1 MLNMENGVIQSKVWN
16 FHQIGNKLI
25 SNTYPQ
31 RHKSLENHDI
41 YAQKTIQ
48 YVITQIIHIFFSTKL
63 AVGQTDNIVFVY
75 KVGEDWGEKK
85 VICNKFVQTSAVT
98 CLCWPVQGP
107 IIVGKF
113 NHN

>member
-1 MLNMENGVIQSKVWN
+1 MENVVIQSKVWN

-25 SNTYPQ
+25 SNNYPQ

-98 CLCWPVQGP
+98 CLSWPVQGP

>member
-16 FHQIGNKLI
+16 FHQIGNKPANI
-25 SNTYPQ
+25 KN
-31 RHKSLENHDI
+31 LEI
-41 YAQKTIQ
+41 YAQNWAKQ
-48 YVITQIIHIFFSTKL
+48 PASNITQIIFFLFFSTKL

-107 IIVGKF
+107 IIVGKL
-113 NHN
+113 